1 MSSEAETV
9 IEIEEHIA
17 PKTVDQD
24 RALDMALRVCQ
35 EVAFGNFE
43 ARITNIEE
51 DGKLGELMHSINLL
65 IDRTDAYL
73 RESQACLEYV
83 SRNKYYRHICE
94 TGMVGSFL
102 DAARIINSAT
112 DYIREKNDGF
122 KQIATKFEGQM
133 GAVVESVSSSVNELR
148 SVSEATS
155 NSSARAQQQS
165 TVVAANAEEAS
176 ASMVTIASST
186 EQLMGSINE
195 INRQV
200 KQSNEYAEKAV
211 DKSRIMTEQI
221 NKLAS
226 ASKKIEE
233 INKLIRDVAFQ
244 TNLLAFNA
252 TIEAARAGQAGRSFS
267 IVADE
272 VKRLADQTSE
282 ATSEVANQIEDIQSV
297 ITNSVS
303 SNQEISETITEVN
316 SISSAIAVSVQE
328 QNEATKEIARSID
341 EVAQGTL
348 EVSAKISDVSEA
360 TTEVQNM
367 SAQVLTASTELTQ
380 QEKVLEYLR
389 SEMIDFLQEVKKVG

>member
-1 MSSEAETV
+1 MGSKAETV
-9 IEIEEHIA
+9 IEIEGHVA
-17 PKTVDQD
+17 PNNADHD
-24 RALDMALRVCQ
+24 RALEMALRVCQ
-35 EVAFGNFE
+35 EVAYGNFE
-43 ARITNIEE
+43 ARIINIEE

-83 SRNKYYRHICE
+83 SRNQYYRHICE

-112 DYIREKNDGF
+112 DFIQEKNDGF

-133 GAVVESVSSSVNELR
+133 GAVVESVSSSVNQLK

-165 TVVAANAEEAS
+165 TVVAANAEQAS

-200 KQSNEYAEKAV
+200 KQSSEFAEKAV
-211 DKSRIMTEQI
+211 DKSRIMTDQI
-221 NKLAS
+221 DKLAS

-282 ATSEVANQIEDIQSV
+282 ATSEVETQIEDIQSV
-297 ITNSVS
+297 IKNSVS
-303 SNQEISETITEVN
+303 SNREISETITEVN

-367 SAQVLTASTELTQ
+367 STQVLSASTELMQ
-380 QEKVLEYLR
+380 QEKVLDYLR